1 MRRKVWRCSCA
12 YGARTDWRGRLERLW
27 LEHVPKP
34 AFHRT
39 GLLESLQVLGAG
51 ARSIVSF
58 VVRSLVY
65 RVSSSGSLCLLFT
78 ACREEVGMKMIVWI
92 AHRTVLER
100 DQEDG
105 ACLVRGRGLD
115 KSQRREMQREE
126 TSLKDGI

>member
-1 MRRKVWRCSCA
+1 
-12 YGARTDWRGRLERLW
+12 
-27 LEHVPKP
+27 
-34 AFHRT
+34 
-39 GLLESLQVLGAG
+39 
-51 ARSIVSF
+51 
-58 VVRSLVY
+58 
-65 RVSSSGSLCLLFT
+65 
-78 ACREEVGMKMIVWI
+78 MKMIVWI